1 MIPNVAPK
9 FQTRELTEETRQKII
24 SSFEECTSLPERK
37 LICPYCDH
45 FIQSVFS
52 DTVGHVR
59 VKCNKCKAEM
69 ILNVAYFF
77 RKYRTKSRY
86 KYDESFY
93 SRKIIKN

>member
-1 MIPNVAPK
+1 MIPNVLPK
-9 FQTRELTEETRQKII
+9 FQIGELTEETRRKII
-24 SSFEECTSLPERK
+24 LSFEECASLPERK
-37 LICPYCDH
+37 LKCPYCNH

-77 RKYRTKSRY
+77 RGYRIKNRY
-86 KYDESFY
+86 KYDESYY
-93 SRKIIKN
+93 SRKIIRN